1 MLLLFQRGLIM
12 HNLHITLTQQ
22 TLVSQQPRSS
32 HPPNVLIIPT
42 TAILYSKEKR
52 QDSLPQLPD
61 ATGKCNNHKHGKLEC
76 PEKHLP
82 SGSPNHAPTCRWL
95 LPFAR
100 EWHATRTLR

>member
-12 HNLHITLTQQ
+12 HNLHITLSQQ

-61 ATGKCNNHKHGKLEC
+61 ATGKCIITNMESLNAQKNIYHRDLQMMLQPAGGC
-76 PEKHLP
+76 YHLQE
-82 SGSPNHAPTCRWL
+82 SGMQQEH
-95 LPFAR
+95 
-100 EWHATRTLR
+100 